1 MILEFDPDYIQE
13 AEELG
18 IKVRIFARNGH
29 RIEITNWHR
38 RCIEDHTMEETYPVI
53 GYDLDSETPNAT
65 LSWRADGTYF
75 FDMEEHPLDLV
86 YMEVS

>member
-38 RCIEDHTMEETYPVI
+38 RCIENYIMEETYPI
-53 GYDLDSETPNAT
+53 LGYDLDSETPDAV
-65 LSWRADGTYF
+65 LSWMTDGTYF
-75 FDMEEHPLDLV
+75 FEKGEHPLDLV